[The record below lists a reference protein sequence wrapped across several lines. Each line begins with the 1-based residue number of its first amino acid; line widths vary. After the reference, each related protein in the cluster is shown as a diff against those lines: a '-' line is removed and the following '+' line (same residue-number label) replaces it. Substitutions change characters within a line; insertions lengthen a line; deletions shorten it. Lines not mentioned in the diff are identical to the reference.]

1 LQQVTYER
9 AAPSARVLPADNFA
23 HLPVSATIELI
34 PEEVKADPAAYERIG
49 EERSFEIDVVA
60 PQLVKREIIRPKYR
74 HKTDRSRPPVVAPA
88 PARAVAGGYASAGL
102 LAWVTLSKY
111 VEHQPLYRQ
120 EQMSERWGARISR
133 QSMADWIATVAQWL
147 QPIYRLMHRELL
159 EGDYVQADETPIR
172 CNDPDEKRGGT
183 SQGWLWVI
191 SRPGGDVV
199 FDWRLTRRH
208 GEATSL
214 LRGFRGVL
222 QSDAYPAYGNFAR
235 ENPGVEVAGCWAH
248 ARRRFHE
255 ARKESPVQADFVLR
269 LIGQMY
275 RLEKVWDEA
284 GWTEPAQRV
293 HLRQRDFAL
302 PLGLLRK
309 VAQRLAARSRPR
321 SLLGS
326 ACHYLLG
333 QWPALTAHL
342 RFGQTRLDTNVVE
355 NSIRPTKLGAKNW
368 LFIGHPDAGD
378 RSAIIYSLVVSCRR
392 HGIDPLAYLRDVL
405 TRLPTLTN
413 RDDLRALTPARWRPL

>member
-1 LQQVTYER
+1 MT
-9 AAPSARVLPADNFA
+9 F
-23 HLPVSATIELI
+23 I
-34 PEEVKADPAAYERIG
+34 PPLT
-49 EERSFEIDVVA
+49 A

-405 TRLPTLTN
+405 TRLPTMTN

>member
-405 TRLPTLTN
+405 TRLPTMTN

>member
-1 LQQVTYER
+1 MPSTEQIIQEYPQMKAENEVLRAQVVWLKQQLFGGGQSEKLERAQLALGLGEPAAPPMPAPLQQVTYER
-9 AAPSARVLPADNFA
+9 AAPTARVLPADNFA

-199 FDWRLTRRH
+199 FDWRLSRRH

-235 ENPGVEVAGCWAH
+235 ENPGVEVAG
-248 ARRRFHE
+248 
-255 ARKESPVQADFVLR
+255 
-269 LIGQMY
+269 
-275 RLEKVWDEA
+275 
-284 GWTEPAQRV
+284 
-293 HLRQRDFAL
+293 
-302 PLGLLRK
+302 
-309 VAQRLAARSRPR
+309 
-321 SLLGS
+321 
-326 ACHYLLG
+326 
-333 QWPALTAHL
+333 
-342 RFGQTRLDTNVVE
+342 
-355 NSIRPTKLGAKNW
+355 
-368 LFIGHPDAGD
+368 
-378 RSAIIYSLVVSCRR
+378 
-392 HGIDPLAYLRDVL
+392 
-405 TRLPTLTN
+405 
-413 RDDLRALTPARWRPL
+413 